1 MKNQESILEIFG
13 IKILTIRIIN
23 IGAKN
28 IYLFSIPF
36 LSIRKSNNITKI
48 NLLILHRLHIKIKN
62 NYALWSKKRKNRKKR
77 KDIIKRFKKGKKV
90 KICLMVQRPGTWCF
104 DYLYKILEQ
113 DSRFEPIVFILPDPA
128 YGVEAQ
134 LEYIDLVYKELE
146 PKGYNIIKGRDTT
159 TKKFVG
165 IRKDINPDIF
175 YYTDFGKW
183 HYHKEN
189 YITYFLDK
197 ISFLTDYG
205 FSVMDDQFVCTF
217 ELNNLVDL
225 YLRPTIFHK
234 TMAERLMKNKGSNVV
249 VTGSPKL
256 DTLFDKNFKP
266 TDIWKPQ
273 EKPKK
278 RIIWSPHH
286 SASEKNP
293 DQWMMD
299 SFYKLYDFMLEIA
312 EKYKDEVQFVFRPHP
327 ILKSSLVK
335 KWGSC
340 ITKQYYDKWAKG
352 TNTQYYTGNIN
363 DLFATSDAMIMDCL
377 SFMAEY
383 TAFNKPLFHT
393 ATDTCRIK
401 LNEFGEILYKNFY
414 IPTNELKEDIENFIQ
429 DVVINGNDY
438 KKEQRTQ
445 FVKQYFGKINGKTAS
460 ENIYDEIIK
469 FLEKG
474 EV

>member
-1 MKNQESILEIFG
+1 MNPGQKHYIKLFG
-13 IKILTIRIIN
+13 IPTFKIKQEGN
-23 IGAKN
+23 VKE
-28 IYLFSIPF
+28 IYMFMIPL
-36 LSIRKSNNITKI
+36 LSVKVTTKRTYVQLLLISKLYDFFKSNIRK
-48 NLLILHRLHIKIKN
+48 LILKRSNKKIFEKFKN
-62 NYALWSKKRKNRKKR
+62 GEKL
-77 KDIIKRFKKGKKV
+77 
-90 KICLMVQRPGTWCF
+90 KICLMVSRPGTWCF
-104 DYLYKILEQ
+104 DYLYKLLEQ

-165 IRKDINPDIF
+165 LRKDINPDIF

-205 FSVMDDQFVCTF
+205 FSVMDDQFTCTF

-225 YLRPTIFHK
+225 YFRPTIFHK

-266 TDIWKPQ
+266 ADIWKPQ

-286 SASEKNP
+286 SASEQNP

-312 EKYKDEVQFVFRPHP
+312 GKYKDEVQFVFRPHP
-327 ILKSSLVK
+327 ILKSYLEK
-335 KWGSC
+335 KWGSY

-393 ATDTCRIK
+393 ATDTCRIR

-414 IPTNELKEDIENFIQ
+414 TPTNNLEENIENFIQ

-445 FVKQYFGKINGKTAS
+445 FVHEYFGKINGKMAS